1 MLYNF
6 FILTIP
12 EQNWNVPDSLPD
24 GIVYIKGQKEEGA
37 GGYRHWQLVCQTK
50 DRCGIGKVKEKFSP
64 FAHVE
69 PTRSKAAEEYVWKED
84 TSVGNRFEI
93 GKKKMRM
100 NSKTDWNQVLI
111 AAKERRIQDIPAS
124 IQIRCWNQISA
135 IGKHYMP
142 TIDRGA
148 VVSKIYWGVP
158 GSGKTY
164 RAKCESGYFENPDD
178 VYIKIPTTKF
188 WDGYRGQ
195 SKVIIDEFDG
205 MISLSHLKVWC
216 DPNGTACTVE
226 TKGGAQTL
234 IATEFWITSNKDWRC
249 WYEKMDSNDIEAI
262 QRRFI
267 IKEFKMPRLPYNKQP
282 Q

>member
-1 MLYNF
+1 MLYQY

-12 EQNWNVPDSLPD
+12 VEFWNVPDNLPE
-24 GIVYIKGQKEEGA
+24 GVVYIKGQKERGA
-37 GGYRHWQLVCQTK
+37 AGYLHWQLICQTK
-50 DRCGIGKVKEKFSP
+50 SKCGIKYVKTRFCKE
-64 FAHVE
+64 AHVE

-84 TSVGNRFEI
+84 TFVGDRFEL
-93 GKKKMRM
+93 GQKLMRM
-100 NSKTDWNQVLI
+100 NKKEDWDKILL
-111 AAKERRIQDIPAS
+111 AAKERRLQDIPPS
-124 IQIRCWNQISA
+124 IQLRHWNNISA

-142 TIDRGA
+142 TIDRGH

-164 RAKCESGYFENPDD
+164 KAKVESGYFENPDD

-234 IATEFWITSNKDWRC
+234 IATEFWITSNKDWRI
-249 WYEKMDSNDIEAI
+249 WYEKMDSNDIDAI

-267 IKEFKMPRLPYNKQP
+267 IKEFKLPRLPYNKQP
-282 Q
+282 